1 MELSNANITGFDA
14 AAIALNRKPNTSL
27 NGTKAMS
34 KEEARAAA
42 QDFEA
47 FFLSKMAET
56 MFEGISTDGMFG
68 GGHAEKVYRSLLV
81 NEYGKAMAKNGSVGV
96 ADEVMRSI
104 LEMQEMESQGFI
116 NGQSAEQQTEM
127 QKKISDYQEIL
138 LTFAELLQEEN
149 QALRDYNVVRV
160 SEMYEQKAQI
170 VSVYRNLVAYF
181 IKNQHALASMDDEAK
196 ATLKQNSLKLDEL
209 LRENDLL
216 LKTRMETSKSVIG
229 SIVNVAKMTSKSNS
243 TSYGAQGQFNQ
254 PDNQHSAIAVNRTL

>member
-1 MELSNANITGFDA
+1 ME
-14 AAIALNRKPNTSL
+14 
-27 NGTKAMS
+27 
-34 KEEARAAA
+34 
-42 QDFEA
+42 Q
-47 FFLSKMAET
+47 
-56 MFEGISTDGMFG
+56 
-68 GGHAEKVYRSLLV
+68 
-81 NEYGKAMAKNGSVGV
+81 
-96 ADEVMRSI
+96 
-104 LEMQEMESQGFI
+104 
-116 NGQSAEQQTEM
+116 AEQQTEM

-138 LTFAELLQEEN
+138 LTFAELLQE
-149 QALRDYNVVRV
+149 DNVVRV

>member
-1 MELSNANITGFDA
+1 ME
-14 AAIALNRKPNTSL
+14 
-27 NGTKAMS
+27 
-34 KEEARAAA
+34 
-42 QDFEA
+42 Q
-47 FFLSKMAET
+47 
-56 MFEGISTDGMFG
+56 
-68 GGHAEKVYRSLLV
+68 
-81 NEYGKAMAKNGSVGV
+81 
-96 ADEVMRSI
+96 
-104 LEMQEMESQGFI
+104 
-116 NGQSAEQQTEM
+116 AEQQTEM

-216 LKTRMETSKSVIG
+216 LKTRMETSKSGIG

>member
-1 MELSNANITGFDA
+1 ME
-14 AAIALNRKPNTSL
+14 
-27 NGTKAMS
+27 
-34 KEEARAAA
+34 
-42 QDFEA
+42 Q
-47 FFLSKMAET
+47 
-56 MFEGISTDGMFG
+56 
-68 GGHAEKVYRSLLV
+68 
-81 NEYGKAMAKNGSVGV
+81 
-96 ADEVMRSI
+96 
-104 LEMQEMESQGFI
+104 
-116 NGQSAEQQTEM
+116 AEQQTEM

-181 IKNQHALASMDDEAK
+181 IKNLASMDDEAK

>member
-1 MELSNANITGFDA
+1 ME
-14 AAIALNRKPNTSL
+14 
-27 NGTKAMS
+27 
-34 KEEARAAA
+34 
-42 QDFEA
+42 Q
-47 FFLSKMAET
+47 
-56 MFEGISTDGMFG
+56 
-68 GGHAEKVYRSLLV
+68 
-81 NEYGKAMAKNGSVGV
+81 
-96 ADEVMRSI
+96 
-104 LEMQEMESQGFI
+104 
-116 NGQSAEQQTEM
+116 AEQQTEM

-243 TSYGAQGQFNQ
+243 TSYGALGQFNQ

>member
-1 MELSNANITGFDA
+1 ME
-14 AAIALNRKPNTSL
+14 
-27 NGTKAMS
+27 
-34 KEEARAAA
+34 
-42 QDFEA
+42 Q
-47 FFLSKMAET
+47 
-56 MFEGISTDGMFG
+56 
-68 GGHAEKVYRSLLV
+68 
-81 NEYGKAMAKNGSVGV
+81 
-96 ADEVMRSI
+96 
-104 LEMQEMESQGFI
+104 
-116 NGQSAEQQTEM
+116 AEQQTEM

-229 SIVNVAKMTSKSNS
+229 SIVNVATMTSKSNS

>member
-1 MELSNANITGFDA
+1 ME
-14 AAIALNRKPNTSL
+14 
-27 NGTKAMS
+27 
-34 KEEARAAA
+34 
-42 QDFEA
+42 Q
-47 FFLSKMAET
+47 
-56 MFEGISTDGMFG
+56 
-68 GGHAEKVYRSLLV
+68 
-81 NEYGKAMAKNGSVGV
+81 
-96 ADEVMRSI
+96 
-104 LEMQEMESQGFI
+104 
-116 NGQSAEQQTEM
+116 AEQQTEM

-196 ATLKQNSLKLDEL
+196 ATLKQNSLKLDE
-209 LRENDLL
+209 
-216 LKTRMETSKSVIG
+216 TRMETSKSVIG